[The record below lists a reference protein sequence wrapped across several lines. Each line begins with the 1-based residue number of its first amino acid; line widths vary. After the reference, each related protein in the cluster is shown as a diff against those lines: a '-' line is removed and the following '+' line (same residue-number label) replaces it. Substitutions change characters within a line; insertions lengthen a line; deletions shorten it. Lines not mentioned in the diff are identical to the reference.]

1 MHWVCKSSTYT
12 TLHIKKSDTTNGCV
26 VDTVISDVRG
36 QIFYVS
42 RFIFSHC
49 HPFKEE
55 IIEFLRIIVAG
66 GDLVKQT
73 TTAVG
78 NL

>member
-1 MHWVCKSSTYT
+1 M
-12 TLHIKKSDTTNGCV
+12 KKKDTTNGCV
-26 VDTVISDVRG
+26 VDTVISDVKG
-36 QIFYVS
+36 QIS
-42 RFIFSHC
+42 T
-49 HPFKEE
+49 FKEE
-55 IIEFLRIIVAG
+55 RIEFLRTIVAG